1 MPTKECRPK
10 NADDTANTD
19 RVFWFN
25 HGYIG
30 IAGYGYEMVEE
41 AQTHLAALG
50 EKDAFAIETDYH
62 YLSFDSIIDRATKG
76 FNPRHMPQILS
87 TIIDSCDTDM
97 LKQFVDIPD
106 NYLQSDEALVLW
118 NATRWL
124 CGEQCQLTDELTE
137 KIASSSSLMR
147 LQTAYNLAKAGHMV
161 EAQQLYDSV
170 VNDVVNDVPAD
181 IDERYIRLYALIWY
195 LLQMGRRSLSVRV
208 V

>member
-1 MPTKECRPK
+1 
-10 NADDTANTD
+10 
-19 RVFWFN
+19 
-25 HGYIG
+25 
-30 IAGYGYEMVEE
+30 
-41 AQTHLAALG
+41 
-50 EKDAFAIETDYH
+50 
-62 YLSFDSIIDRATKG
+62 
-76 FNPRHMPQILS
+76 MPQILS

-170 VNDVVNDVPAD
+170 VNNVVNNVVNDVVNDVPAD